1 MVKVIIELFTT
12 PTCPHC
18 QPAKKKVQAFLDY
31 FEGKRPGMLAVV
43 KYDASTPIGAEK
55 ARGYG
60 ISTVPTVVVKG
71 PANEFLLDAIN
82 EPTLEKAVL
91 VAAGEEE

>member
-1 MVKVIIELFTT
+1 MAKVTLELFTT

-18 QPAKKKVQAFLDY
+18 PPAKRKVQEFLDY
-31 FEGKRPGMLAVV
+31 FEKKRPGMLSATL
-43 KYDASTPIGAEK
+43 YDASTPAGSVK

-60 ISTVPTVVVKG
+60 ITTVPTIVVKG